1 MPSQSLEIRV
11 YSLWTWEMDGKS
23 DSEPQNLRGYPGNQE
38 EFSIE
43 NLIQRVEDFQNRD
56 HLETLEKLTEEN
68 YSLQQRI
75 LRYRKYSCLA
85 LNIVEKVYEGLLV
98 MRKVLNECLEEE
110 KAVEQAWLIFKEGES
125 GWYEYSSGR
134 WI

>member
-1 MPSQSLEIRV
+1 
-11 YSLWTWEMDGKS
+11 MDGKS
-23 DSEPQNLRGYPGNQE
+23 NFKSQNLRGHPTNPE

-43 NLIQRVEDFQNRD
+43 TLIQRVEEFQIRD

-68 YSLQQRI
+68 CYLQQRI
-75 LRYRKYSCLA
+75 LRYRKYSCLT
-85 LNIVEKVYEGLLV
+85 LNILEKVYEGVLA

-125 GWYEYSSGR
+125 GWRAYNSGR